1 MSEEHRHLAVPSN
14 SLCGQLDLPSR
25 REARRAFYRR
35 ARLLY
40 DFDVNG
46 SHVEVLHA
54 LLLMSFWY
62 EDPDDSKDAGY
73 WLGAQVFHAQQ
84 FGLQEKALSV
94 QPYRSFYRRLWWSA
108 YIRDALISLGL
119 RLHPKL
125 GAPIPMLTLDDF
137 IPDGQQEDS
146 LPSDGYDRGTLCVRM
161 AELCL
166 LINQIMSDDDLS
178 QGHTE
183 QVDLQLRTW
192 LRHCT
197 LSLQPTNDPP
207 KGITVGRLLLNMTYH
222 TVVSTLH
229 LPHISQGPDSPRT
242 GAMNPVSERN
252 YHKVQ
257 AAAYQ
262 VSVLANIMLRK
273 GLVGFVPTQGI
284 TCVLPAA
291 SILLLNLKSPS
302 RRSDHHSADG
312 LRACM
317 CFLER
322 LGERYAASESCDER
336 TPRCSRCVERNV
348 PCEYPRSTTLESS
361 PPQLDSLW
369 HQVQNLTIPS
379 PNYASS
385 ISGAISTTSSN
396 VSPRI
401 SPFLSSNYDVDL
413 ELLQAKAQPTQALNS
428 TELELLSHY
437 LSHTARAIAF
447 DSQDLYVLKVGFP
460 NLAFRSKPLMS
471 SVLALAAVCKCHDI
485 ITQPGTQAQDMDRDQ
500 IRNLLALADQHH
512 GESLRQTQAEIPVA
526 DYYDHVL
533 ANAPLMVLYASAS
546 HCVRIRLVQRE
557 AEDGN
562 AVSEFAPGQSQW
574 ISLIRAAHLAYTG
587 LLNAPPDLDS
597 PGEAES
603 SCAPSL
609 FCDLGSPLQDSE
621 TILGE
626 DGPTEQTRNL
636 FLPILS
642 STSGPALDQLRS
654 RAFNIHALEVSPI
667 SDTDDRLT
675 QHPSLELQAC
685 FVSLEVLSNIM
696 DEVFHPGTDS
706 PHSSL
711 DQSAFDASF
720 PPMSKLSEVS
730 PWLRSYLA
738 RVTSA
743 TLSRPL
749 RRTITS
755 FLNRVPA
762 EYLRLVQAILDVI
775 PVDAA
780 NQDEIFDQEWEQS
793 SPTHQLAMDIFAHWL
808 VLVLLLDGVWWLGEI
823 GNWELERV
831 VSFMSSSFDLRAPLR
846 RSPERSTSAFSPSIN
861 GPSPDGTS
869 TDAAEECGDEDE
881 IRSRGEG
888 KRRRLTT
895 TDFTR
900 RKRAVTACHFCRM
913 RKTKCDNVR
922 PKCGYCV
929 RQKAKCV
936 YGDGGEGFAEEDGEE
951 AVTNR
956 QLMDRL
962 EEIKEMLQRSE
973 ISAGS
978 GQNEEA
984 SLLTPDAARAS
995 AQTPLVTS
1003 PWARFAPNAPYEASA
1018 SVQAQRDQRERF
1030 PFETLR
1036 CESLLRWPALRSV
1049 VPSDALEIDSELVFE
1064 LGLKPSA
1071 LENFSYPHPFP
1082 SPPEGLSSQETPR
1095 TDGSQID
1102 PDEEQRQVDERGW
1115 CYYLSEISIRR
1126 TIDETLN
1133 VLYRQG
1139 EEYWMK
1145 NPSQLIRQYHECE
1158 QQITQWH
1165 YHLPDI
1171 VQFDDDTLPEE
1182 EFAAAL
1188 QGRAALW
1195 REYTL
1200 RPILYYVLHH
1210 QGDDPIPPEAQA
1222 LAAKEMSICAGV
1234 VYRLAFHRRH
1244 GGTWLTCRKSFMC
1257 ACLILTAAVNPHRV
1271 EPPEGWHR
1279 IIAIAVQTLR
1289 RWEGGAVDLGRMA
1302 DMLRDMYFQE
1312 ANIE

>member
-1 MSEEHRHLAVPSN
+1 MSDPEQQTTENASGAPRKQ
-14 SLCGQLDLPSR
+14 GFRSR
-25 REARRAFYRR
+25 RTHTKSRHGCMRCKQRR
-35 ARLLY
+35 
-40 DFDVNG
+40 
-46 SHVEVLHA
+46 
-54 LLLMSFWY
+54 
-62 EDPDDSKDAGY
+62 K
-73 WLGAQVFHAQQ
+73 
-84 FGLQEKALSV
+84 K
-94 QPYRSFYRRLWWSA
+94 
-108 YIRDALISLGL
+108 
-119 RLHPKL
+119 
-125 GAPIPMLTLDDF
+125 
-137 IPDGQQEDS
+137 
-146 LPSDGYDRGTLCVRM
+146 
-161 AELCL
+161 
-166 LINQIMSDDDLS
+166 
-178 QGHTE
+178 
-183 QVDLQLRTW
+183 
-192 LRHCT
+192 
-197 LSLQPTNDPP
+197 
-207 KGITVGRLLLNMTYH
+207 
-222 TVVSTLH
+222 
-229 LPHISQGPDSPRT
+229 
-242 GAMNPVSERN
+242 
-252 YHKVQ
+252 
-257 AAAYQ
+257 
-262 VSVLANIMLRK
+262 
-273 GLVGFVPTQGI
+273 
-284 TCVLPAA
+284 
-291 SILLLNLKSPS
+291 
-302 RRSDHHSADG
+302 
-312 LRACM
+312 
-317 CFLER
+317 
-322 LGERYAASESCDER
+322 CDER

-831 VSFMSSSFDLRAPLR
+831 VSFMCRRGWVDDRRSWWPKTTRPSRARPLVPKPAPDNFARVPPSSPHYPPPDFRSSPFPPFQSNQMSASSGISPGLRAASSFDLRAPLR

-1049 VPSDALEIDSELVFE
+1049 VPSDALEIDSFPLSSGYTEGVVQGKGQGSQGISEESFVPLCRKFLALVHPRNPVLDGNELMRLARSAEEHGLKWDSASCLLLTCALAAYTEKWVRPNSYPVPVSQQQLEELIASDEEHVAEPYYAAAQKRIGLLGNTIQDMQCFFFATIFEKFALRPLRAWYYVQQACSRLETRLLQRGERPWAPFREQNPKDYHLEQRLFWSCFRAESELVFE

-1302 DMLRDMYFQE
+1302 DMLRDMYCE
-1312 ANIE
+1312 TCRRRGEDDMMCLVE